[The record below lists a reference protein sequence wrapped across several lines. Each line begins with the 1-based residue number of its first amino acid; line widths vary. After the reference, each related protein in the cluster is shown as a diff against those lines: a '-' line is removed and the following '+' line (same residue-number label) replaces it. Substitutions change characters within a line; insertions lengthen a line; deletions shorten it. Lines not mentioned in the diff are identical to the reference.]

1 MEIAVLGLGRFG
13 SALASSLAGLGHE
26 VLGVDLNEG
35 RVQRAAAVCARA
47 AMADVTDEQALR
59 DLGLAAMDAAIVAT
73 GLIEAS
79 VLAAM
84 NAQALGVDAVYAK
97 ASNPLH
103 ASILERIGVRRVV
116 QPEYEGGERFA
127 HLIRLQGARDYLSL
141 TADYGIGVYDTPA
154 HLDGQ
159 PLRAI
164 ESDAT
169 TRRLLMVAR
178 DGEVEL
184 NPVRDRPIA
193 LGDGLVFAGKDED
206 LARPL

>member
-47 AMADVTDEQALR
+47 AIADVTDEQALR

-116 QPEYEGGERFA
+116 QPEYEGGARFA

-141 TADYGIGVYDTPA
+141 TADYGIGVYDAPA

-193 LGDGLVFAGKDED
+193 AGDGLVFAGKDED